1 MEDTQ
6 VINWGVE
13 EEEET
18 EKSSESVRCTLEP
31 LGRLH
36 IFSSAHGPEKDF
48 PLYLG
53 ENVVGRMPDCSVALP
68 YPSISKQHAVI
79 EILACNKAPVL
90 RDCGSLNGTQ
100 ILRPPTALSPGA
112 RHRLRD
118 QDLILFADLPCQYHR
133 LDAPLPYASRGP
145 LTIEE
150 TPRVQG
156 EMRPK
161 GLLLAEDSEE
171 EVDSES
177 TRDKV
182 SRTTFSPVPTV
193 VPESDE
199 EGASL
204 AFNLDS
210 DTDDEEGQRRVTRQ
224 AASDANRGTPAEAEW
239 PGADEAAGVAGARH
253 FDQHRPSGKTRAR
266 AVRVESDAGK
276 AVAPVRVIP
285 ERSHP
290 AGEDSDTDVD
300 EDSRPP
306 GRPPECPLERGQPS
320 DFIDSDT
327 DVEEEG
333 IPATPVV
340 VPMKRKQIFY
350 GVDKPGPGVSALA
363 RLQKSQAGGNA
374 DGGEQGEAPLAVPL
388 ERSQEGSIVVNS
400 DTDDEEE
407 VLAALT
413 LARLK
418 ESLVTTNPRGT
429 DVEETRA
436 LPVIPLE
443 HNQTSAG
450 RDSDTDAEEDR
461 HPGEK
466 RQALP
471 EDGSLVVAHSE
482 KSQPPSRGGDRDV
495 GERHSLGAH
504 LQRGQAST
512 TVDTNP
518 GTEEK
523 VTPQVPV
530 KGIAPTGRGA
540 EGSPAKMPIGHT
552 EEEEA
557 HPFTASELA
566 HVRKIQLPAKGHGG
580 TEWAAT
586 VLEQER
592 VLGASTQ
599 DGAPVAQVKQDL
611 VVDTGT
617 PGDPSQ
623 PHREGAP
630 HEGGTQESKDSPD
643 DSEDLYLQA
652 TQCFVDQG
660 ITSVGAIQSV
670 EEEPTQ
676 DFLSM
681 PRQEEPGP
689 SCYSSETPGTPDEPW
704 ELLPTQPFCPRAPEA
719 SETPLEAHGNCPPFP
734 SGGASP
740 LDQHPESPVHHTE
753 SLGTQGQEV
762 PAEQEKLGAPRRTTG
777 RVSPETKPLERGT
790 EEPLPEGEREDGTAK
805 EDLARGLLN
814 RGQRQVLARAPQS
827 LESEAKVKRAHA
839 ERAGN
844 RLEVEMGTSVE
855 MQETELERQ
864 ALARG
869 MFEREA
875 ERPAPESAK
884 ELAGT
889 DVTEPT
895 GLLEDLG
902 AHSRET
908 QGGGQDRRGRPS
920 HPTPVASGS
929 QSGRRRVAPM
939 RPRRQQRGSMNSKMP
954 PAGKPARGEQESP
967 SVPEASARPP
977 DPLIPQSPKCPVP
990 QSPLSPTRSLE
1001 APLPRTRQKKSINT
1015 LEAPLPPE
1023 LEPLDPKSKVRA
1035 RGLSRA
1041 KPSVSSTAHEPPPP
1055 THIDQ
1060 PVTPKPTSEAIWGR
1074 THRSSV
1080 GTCEPVGPIA
1090 PEAQC
1095 PTSTDQPLI
1104 PGALSQAMGR
1114 TRRSS
1119 ARTLGPVGPT
1129 APELQPSTSTDQ
1141 PVTPKPT
1148 ARATR
1153 NRTQRSSVKTPEP
1166 VEVQLPISTDQPVTP
1181 KPTARATR
1189 SRTQRSSV
1197 KIPEPI
1203 EAQLPI
1209 STDQPVTPKPTA
1221 RATRSRTQRSS
1232 VTISEL
1238 IGHTAHELQS
1248 VPSKDPC
1255 VIPKPTSQAR
1265 VHRSSAKAPGLPD
1278 LEPLKPAD
1286 QPVNPEPI
1294 LSTTRGRAPMSSVK
1308 TPEPVVPTAA
1318 ELQPPSP
1325 IDQPV
1330 TPEASRNRR
1339 QRGARKQE
1347 SLKTAPL
1354 VCEPCSTP
1362 APQSQSESRLRRGA
1376 AESHRPIP
1384 DPASPQLLETP
1395 TRTSQIKEEEEE
1407 GSSGLSPEPR
1417 PKAPQSRKRTLPTL
1431 DSSPLPKRPPRG
1443 QFPQQTEFLKEPQKE
1458 TAGKKENVVLPGPVK
1473 RKREQ
1478 TEEEPKGTQSRSVRQ
1493 RPKPSQQSTA
1503 PSVLFTGVVD
1513 ARGERA
1519 VLALG
1524 GSLAHSVTEASHLVT
1539 DRIRRTVK
1547 FLCAL
1552 GRGIPILSLDWLHQS
1567 RKAGCFLPP
1576 DEYIVTDP
1584 EQEKNFGFSLQDA
1597 LGRARKQRLLEGYEV
1612 YVTPGV
1618 QPPPPQMGEII
1629 SCCGGTVLPSMP
1641 RSYKPQRVV
1650 ITCSQDFLR
1659 CSIPLRAGLPVLS
1672 PEFLL
1677 TGVLKQEA
1685 NPEAFTFSPEKPA
1698 AT

>member
-660 ITSVGAIQSV
+660 ITTIQSV

-689 SCYSSETPGTPDEPW
+689 SCYSSETPG
-704 ELLPTQPFCPRAPEA
+704 
-719 SETPLEAHGNCPPFP
+719 
-734 SGGASP
+734 
-740 LDQHPESPVHHTE
+740 
-753 SLGTQGQEV
+753 
-762 PAEQEKLGAPRRTTG
+762 
-777 RVSPETKPLERGT
+777 
-790 EEPLPEGEREDGTAK
+790 
-805 EDLARGLLN
+805 
-814 RGQRQVLARAPQS
+814 
-827 LESEAKVKRAHA
+827 
-839 ERAGN
+839 
-844 RLEVEMGTSVE
+844 
-855 MQETELERQ
+855 
-864 ALARG
+864 
-869 MFEREA
+869 
-875 ERPAPESAK
+875 
-884 ELAGT
+884 
-889 DVTEPT
+889 
-895 GLLEDLG
+895 
-902 AHSRET
+902 
-908 QGGGQDRRGRPS
+908 
-920 HPTPVASGS
+920 
-929 QSGRRRVAPM
+929 
-939 RPRRQQRGSMNSKMP
+939 SMNSKMP
-954 PAGKPARGEQESP
+954 PAGKPAR
-967 SVPEASARPP
+967 
-977 DPLIPQSPKCPVP
+977 
-990 QSPLSPTRSLE
+990 
-1001 APLPRTRQKKSINT
+1001 
-1015 LEAPLPPE
+1015 
-1023 LEPLDPKSKVRA
+1023 VR
-1035 RGLSRA
+1035 
-1041 KPSVSSTAHEPPPP
+1041 
-1055 THIDQ
+1055 
-1060 PVTPKPTSEAIWGR
+1060 
-1074 THRSSV
+1074 
-1080 GTCEPVGPIA
+1080 
-1090 PEAQC
+1090 
-1095 PTSTDQPLI
+1095 
-1104 PGALSQAMGR
+1104 
-1114 TRRSS
+1114 
-1119 ARTLGPVGPT
+1119 
-1129 APELQPSTSTDQ
+1129 
-1141 PVTPKPT
+1141 
-1148 ARATR
+1148 
-1153 NRTQRSSVKTPEP
+1153 
-1166 VEVQLPISTDQPVTP
+1166 
-1181 KPTARATR
+1181 
-1189 SRTQRSSV
+1189 
-1197 KIPEPI
+1197 
-1203 EAQLPI
+1203 
-1209 STDQPVTPKPTA
+1209 
-1221 RATRSRTQRSS
+1221 
-1232 VTISEL
+1232 
-1238 IGHTAHELQS
+1238 
-1248 VPSKDPC
+1248 
-1255 VIPKPTSQAR
+1255 
-1265 VHRSSAKAPGLPD
+1265 
-1278 LEPLKPAD
+1278 
-1286 QPVNPEPI
+1286 
-1294 LSTTRGRAPMSSVK
+1294 
-1308 TPEPVVPTAA
+1308 
-1318 ELQPPSP
+1318 
-1325 IDQPV
+1325 
-1330 TPEASRNRR
+1330 
-1339 QRGARKQE
+1339 
-1347 SLKTAPL
+1347 
-1354 VCEPCSTP
+1354 
-1362 APQSQSESRLRRGA
+1362 
-1376 AESHRPIP
+1376 
-1384 DPASPQLLETP
+1384 PAS
-1395 TRTSQIKEEEEE
+1395 RTSQIKEEEEE